1 MAQVDEGNNVT
12 FVHCL
17 FEDMNPQVARLLE
30 KVRRDATVVSVL
42 LFGSHARGDETPH
55 SDIDLCLVL
64 SPGRETSMEQT
75 AVRMAYLEDNS
86 GRLRIHV
93 FQQLP
98 LYVRR
103 RVLKEGVVLLCKDWD
118 ALYAIACRTAQAFD
132 DFKQIYRTYLD
143 QVARVGS

>member
-1 MAQVDEGNNVT
+1 MCDS
-12 FVHCL
+12 L
-17 FEDMNPQVARLLE
+17 KMNSQVARMVD
-30 KVRRDATVVSVL
+30 KVKGDEAILSVL
-42 LFGSHARGDETPH
+42 LFGSQARGDDIPT

-64 SPGRETSMEQT
+64 SPGRENRTDQT
-75 AVRMAYLEDNS
+75 AVRVAYLEGGS

-118 ALYAIACRTAQAFD
+118 ALYRTACRTAQAFD
-132 DFKQIYRTYLD
+132 DFKPIYRTYLD
-143 QVARVGS
+143 QVAHVGP

>member
-1 MAQVDEGNNVT
+1 
-12 FVHCL
+12 
-17 FEDMNPQVARLLE
+17 MNPDVARLVD
-30 KVRRDATVVSVL
+30 KVKVDDMVLSVL
-42 LFGSHARGDETPH
+42 LFGSHARGDDTPT

-64 SPGRETSMEQT
+64 RPGRENRTDQT
-75 AVRMAYLEDNS
+75 AARMAYLEDSS

-118 ALYAIACRTAQAFD
+118 ALYGIACRTAQAFD
-132 DFKQIYRTYLD
+132 DFKPIYRAYLN
-143 QVARVGS
+143 QVAHVGS

>member
-1 MAQVDEGNNVT
+1 
-12 FVHCL
+12 
-17 FEDMNPQVARLLE
+17 MNSQVARLVD
-30 KVRRDATVVSVL
+30 KVKEDEAVVSVL
-42 LFGSHARGDETPH
+42 LFGSHARGDETPK

-64 SPGRETSMEQT
+64 PPGRETRTEQT
-75 AVRMAYLEDNS
+75 AVRMAYLEESS

-118 ALYAIACRTAQAFD
+118 ALYGIACRTAQAFD
-132 DFKQIYRTYLD
+132 DFKPIYRAYLD
-143 QVARVGS
+143 QVAHAGS